1 MAEKKAPREMT
12 GAELNSMLKS
22 SINFKS
28 LGGLRCEEL
37 NLSQEDMQW
46 WRDAKVGMFVHW
58 GLYSI
63 LGRGE
68 WVRHNEQIP
77 WEEYTALAD
86 EFNPKDFDMH
96 EWTDLAKDFGAKYMV
111 MVTRHHDG
119 FALWN
124 SPGSYQ
130 HFTSYDTASK
140 RDFVKEYTDCA
151 REAGL
156 RVGLYYSPMD
166 WRFPGYF
173 DPKGEEDPANAE
185 NALLMKKQ
193 CYDQV
198 EELVSNYG
206 PIDILWYDGGW
217 LAHKGSDTSSS
228 WFWEP
233 VKLNKMARKY
243 NPKMLMNPR
252 SGWEGNF
259 YCDEG
264 SHEINGKIIPVPWE
278 KNMCVCSGCSWGW
291 MADDPVSEF
300 DWLVKMIV
308 DVITRDGNILLNI
321 GPDKDGHVRPDV
333 AIRMREIGAWL
344 KENEEAVYKTRG
356 GPFEPVDHVYGATYR
371 ENRIFLHILDTEK
384 FAEEILPALP
394 YTILNCSLKGETLSF
409 TQSEDGIR
417 IVLPANLKKEADTIV
432 TLTLAEH
439 VKPAETQEIHFTG
452 KA

>member
-28 LGGLRCEEL
+28 LGGMRCEEL
-37 NLSQEDMQW
+37 NLPPEDMQW

-77 WEEYTALAD
+77 WEEYTAL
-86 EFNPKDFDMH
+86 
-96 EWTDLAKDFGAKYMV
+96 
-111 MVTRHHDG
+111 DG

-130 HFTSYDTASK
+130 HFTSYDTASH

-173 DPKGEEDPANAE
+173 DPKGENDPANAD

-198 EELVSNYG
+198 EELVSQYG
-206 PIDILWYDGGW
+206 KIDILWYDGGW

-233 VKLNKMARKY
+233 
-243 NPKMLMNPR
+243 
-252 SGWEGNF
+252 S
-259 YCDEG
+259 
-264 SHEINGKIIPVPWE
+264 
-278 KNMCVCSGCSWGW
+278 
-291 MADDPVSEF
+291 
-300 DWLVKMIV
+300 
-308 DVITRDGNILLNI
+308 T
-321 GPDKDGHVRPDV
+321 
-333 AIRMREIGAWL
+333 
-344 KENEEAVYKTRG
+344 
-356 GPFEPVDHVYGATYR
+356 
-371 ENRIFLHILDTEK
+371 
-384 FAEEILPALP
+384 AL
-394 YTILNCSLKGETLSF
+394 
-409 TQSEDGIR
+409 
-417 IVLPANLKKEADTIV
+417 A
-432 TLTLAEH
+432 
-439 VKPAETQEIHFTG
+439 KPAADLAPLRTSSTP
-452 KA
+452 